1 MSMEEHTE
9 LVAARRAKLHRYRTE
24 LGVEPYGQRVDGL
37 VTLAAAR
44 ALFDESAH
52 AAFDAADRAAR
63 EAAKQQAAA
72 GGAPAVATAVP
83 DTRAEVRVAG
93 RVIQHRDM
101 GKIVFLQLRD
111 PSGDL
116 QVSISKA
123 AVPATDFDVAKSL
136 DYGDIV
142 STSGRIGRTQKG
154 EICVWS
160 RALSLQ
166 SKNLE
171 PPPSKWHGLEDEE
184 LRCRRRYVDMWANP
198 EVTRTLA
205 ARAGIVSEVRRF
217 MEARGFLEVETPM
230 MQAMAGGAAARPFVT
245 QHHALGMEL
254 FMRIAPEL
262 YLKRLL
268 VGGLPRVFEINRNFR
283 NEGIDRS
290 HNPEFTAMEAYEAFG
305 DYGTMMEM
313 VESLVHRCACAALER
328 GWHPAAEAGPT
339 LPWGPN
345 RVNYATPFVR
355 VRYEELFERALGF
368 PMSDRTRTRE
378 AAIAARIPDAA
389 KLDHWLLV
397 DALFEERA
405 ESLIDPCRPTF
416 VIDYPSATSPL
427 TRPSRTRPELAERWD
442 LFIGGMEVGPA
453 YTELNDPD
461 IQREKFSEQ
470 LAGADEEQL
479 AFRSMDEDFLMA
491 LKVGMPPAGGM
502 GLGIDRL
509 VMLMTGS
516 ASIRDVIAFPLMRPE
531 HDGAPAPE

>member
-9 LVAARRAKLHRYRTE
+9 LVAARRAKLQRYRSE
-24 LGVEPYGQRVDGL
+24 LGIEPYGQRTSGL
-37 VTLAAAR
+37 VTLAQAR
-44 ALFDESAH
+44 ALFDEAAH

-63 EAAKQQAAA
+63 EAAKQQAAS
-72 GGAPAVATAVP
+72 GGAPAAAPAVADSRAAVH
-83 DTRAEVRVAG
+83 VAG
-93 RVIQHRDM
+93 RVVQHRDM

-111 PSGDL
+111 HSGDL
-116 QVSISKA
+116 QVSVSKA
-123 AVPATDFDVAKSL
+123 AVPATDFDIAKHA

-142 STSGRIGRTQKG
+142 STQGRIGRTQKG
-154 EICVWS
+154 EVCVWS
-160 RALSLQ
+160 ASIALQ

-198 EVTRTLA
+198 QVTRTLT

-217 MEARGFLEVETPM
+217 MESRGFLEVETPM
-230 MQAMAGGAAARPFVT
+230 MQSMAGGAAARPFVT
-245 QHHALGMEL
+245 QHNALDMQL
-254 FMRIAPEL
+254 YMRIAPEL

-313 VESLVHRCACAALER
+313 VESLVHHCASAALER
-328 GWHPAAEAGPT
+328 GWHPAGEAGPT
-339 LPWGPN
+339 LPWGPH
-345 RVNYATPFVR
+345 RVNYAMPFVR

-368 PMSDRTRTRE
+368 PMSDRVRTRE
-378 AAIAARIPDAA
+378 AAQAARIPDAST
-389 KLDHWLLV
+389 LDHWLLV

-442 LFIGGMEVGPA
+442 LFIAGMEIGPA

-461 IQREKFSEQ
+461 IQRAKFSEQ
-470 LAGADEEQL
+470 LSGADEEQL

-509 VMLMTGS
+509 VMLLTGS

-531 HDGAPAPE
+531 HDGASAPE

>member
-1 MSMEEHTE
+1 
-9 LVAARRAKLHRYRTE
+9 
-24 LGVEPYGQRVDGL
+24 
-37 VTLAAAR
+37 
-44 ALFDESAH
+44 
-52 AAFDAADRAAR
+52 
-63 EAAKQQAAA
+63 
-72 GGAPAVATAVP
+72 
-83 DTRAEVRVAG
+83 
-93 RVIQHRDM
+93 
-101 GKIVFLQLRD
+101 
-111 PSGDL
+111 
-116 QVSISKA
+116 
-123 AVPATDFDVAKSL
+123 
-136 DYGDIV
+136 
-142 STSGRIGRTQKG
+142 
-154 EICVWS
+154 
-160 RALSLQ
+160 
-166 SKNLE
+166 
-171 PPPSKWHGLEDEE
+171 
-184 LRCRRRYVDMWANP
+184 
-198 EVTRTLA
+198 
-205 ARAGIVSEVRRF
+205 
-217 MEARGFLEVETPM
+217 
-230 MQAMAGGAAARPFVT
+230 
-245 QHHALGMEL
+245 
-254 FMRIAPEL
+254 
-262 YLKRLL
+262 
-268 VGGLPRVFEINRNFR
+268 
-283 NEGIDRS
+283 
-290 HNPEFTAMEAYEAFG
+290 
-305 DYGTMMEM
+305 
-313 VESLVHRCACAALER
+313 
-328 GWHPAAEAGPT
+328 
-339 LPWGPN
+339 
-345 RVNYATPFVR
+345 VNYATPFVR